1 MIAWTIKAAI
11 ESDLFS
17 RVLVSTDCEEI
28 SKISREYGAEV
39 PFLRSGNSDDFTEV
53 SKATCDALFQAEDHW
68 GIEFDTVTQLMAN
81 CPLRNS
87 KVIKDFHKE
96 FLARNVN
103 FLLSCFKFG
112 WMNPWWAFKIN
123 ENNEHSFI
131 FDNALEQRSQD
142 LEDLF
147 CPTGSVWIAKA
158 SALKNTHSFYD
169 ENHQFFEIDW
179 ISAVDIDDEKD
190 LNFARSL
197 SPHSS

>member
-53 SKATCDALFQAEDHW
+53 SEATCDALFQAEDHW

-87 KVIKDFHKE
+87 KVIKNSHKE
-96 FLARNVN
+96 FLARDVN

-123 ENNEHSFI
+123 ENNDHSFM
-131 FDNALEQRSQD
+131 FDNALKQRSQD

-158 SALKNTHSFYD
+158 SELKKTRSFYN
-169 ENHQFFEIDW
+169 ENQQFFEIDW